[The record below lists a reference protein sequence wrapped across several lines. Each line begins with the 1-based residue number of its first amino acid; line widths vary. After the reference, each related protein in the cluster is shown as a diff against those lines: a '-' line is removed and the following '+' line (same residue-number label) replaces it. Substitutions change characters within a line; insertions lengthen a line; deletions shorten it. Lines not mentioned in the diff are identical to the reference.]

1 MGIRMNFLKIKNSRG
16 FTFLEVLLVLIVL
29 GVIIA
34 VTVNRVSTSGNELI
48 TETDLLKSNLRFA
61 QLKALTNNNDDDTRW
76 RINFSGT
83 SYTLVKLLKD
93 GSTDASANTNF
104 PSDNSPTHQLTAGV
118 TVTSPTSVTYNFR
131 GEPGTTDITVQLKQG
146 NNSAGFTITRTTGFI
161 P

>member
-1 MGIRMNFLKIKNSRG
+1 MGIRMNVLKIKNSRG

-34 VTVNRVSTSGNELI
+34 VAANRVSTSGNELI

-61 QLKALTNNNDDDTRW
+61 QLKALTNNNDDGTRW
-76 RINFSGT
+76 RINFFGS

-93 GSTDASANTNF
+93 GSTDSSANTNF
-104 PSDNSPTHQLTAGV
+104 PSDNAPTHQLPAGV
-118 TVTSPTSVTYNFR
+118 TVISPASVTYNFR

-146 NNSAGFTITRTTGFI
+146 NNSAGFTITRTSGFI

>member
-1 MGIRMNFLKIKNSRG
+1 MRIRKSVCKIKNGRG
-16 FTFLEVLLVLIVL
+16 FTMLEVLIVLIVL

>member
-1 MGIRMNFLKIKNSRG
+1 MRIRKSVCKIKNGRG
-16 FTFLEVLLVLIVL
+16 FTMLEVLIVLIVL

-118 TVTSPTSVTYNFR
+118 TVPSPTSVTYNFR

>member
-1 MGIRMNFLKIKNSRG
+1 M
-16 FTFLEVLLVLIVL
+16 LEVLIVLIVL